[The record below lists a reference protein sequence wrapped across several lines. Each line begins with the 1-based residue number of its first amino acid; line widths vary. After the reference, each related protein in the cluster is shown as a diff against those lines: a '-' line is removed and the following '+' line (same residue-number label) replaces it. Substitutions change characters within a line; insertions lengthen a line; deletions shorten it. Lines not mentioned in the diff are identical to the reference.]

1 MANKKSTAPA
11 KKRSSK
17 GKKPA
22 LGRTKIYVALLLFVL
37 LCAGLFY
44 LALDSKK
51 PNLTEQPKQQKSE
64 QIKAVNVAEKIK
76 KEQKNVREVI
86 KFDKDENLSKI
97 FLDPKSIDETHAL
110 SQKPK
115 PKTPKEQ
122 PIKKLPNDK
131 VLDIKPETNATKAQD
146 INNTET
152 NQSKTYTPT
161 ELDVIFSDK
170 LTTDDWR
177 KISIKS
183 EENLTKPAT
192 QAEKKPEQKPLN
204 QESHIK
210 EKAEKQETKKQIQKT
225 KDQTQNTKFSEY
237 KTKKQ
242 TGSKYLNTGKPK
254 LAIVIDDVATHAHVN
269 MMLSTGLKM
278 TPSIFPVSKNYPD
291 TKEIAK
297 KFGYF
302 MIHLP
307 MQAQNSSNQ
316 EPETL
321 LVDESS
327 QSIEKKIRKIRA
339 DFPKAKFINN
349 HTGSKFTSN
358 FNAINKTFEILQNQG
373 FIFMDSKTIA
383 SSKVELVAKNH
394 KVPYFC
400 RDVFLDDTDS
410 VSKIQK
416 QLELAVHIA
425 KTNGVAI
432 AIGHP
437 RKNTIA
443 VLKSA
448 NELLK
453 DVELIYINEAYEL
466 LK

>member
-1 MANKKSTAPA
+1 MASKKPTALA

-22 LGRTKIYVALLLFVL
+22 LGRTKIYVALLLFIL

-44 LALDSKK
+44 LALDNKK
-51 PNLTEQPKQQKSE
+51 PNLAEQPKQQKTE
-64 QIKAVNVAEKIK
+64 QIKAVNVSEKIK

-110 SQKPK
+110 SQKT
-115 PKTPKEQ
+115 KTQKEQ
-122 PIKKLPNDK
+122 TIKKLPDSK
-131 VLDIKPETNATKAQD
+131 VLDIKPETNTTKAQD
-146 INNTET
+146 INTEI
-152 NQSKTYTPT
+152 NQSKTYMPT
-161 ELDVIFSDK
+161 ELDIIFNDK
-170 LTTDDWR
+170 LETDDWR
-177 KISIKS
+177 KISIKP
-183 EENLTKPAT
+183 EENLTKPIA
-192 QAEKKPEQKPLN
+192 QPEKKPLN
-204 QESHIK
+204 QEIQIK
-210 EKAEKQETKKQIQKT
+210 EKTEKQIPKT
-225 KDQTQNTKFSEY
+225 KNQTKNTKFSEY

-321 LVDESS
+321 LVNESS
-327 QSIEKKIRKIRA
+327 QSIEKKIRKIRT

-400 RDVFLDDTDS
+400 RDVFLDDADS
-410 VSKIQK
+410 ISKIRK